1 MHIPRTPVAVQ
12 DQLAVVAGLQH
23 QLAHSEQ
30 ALIEARRSSA
40 EVPLPH
46 STAAMQSVQARF
58 SWHSCTQRAYSR
70 RFQHSARPYGAALQA
85 ARKSTAEVQ
94 AVRATDEEA
103 QRGLQRCQKAEGRA
117 RGREESA
124 SAEAQ
129 RRKEEAGSLSEDLRS
144 CRGAL
149 KAAEQQLADAERSV
163 ASKIKV
169 IVLDLSP
176 GSEILLRDY
185 PSPLSRS
192 DYHAPKVSVFQN
204 RFCSLLLIAV
214 HVARPSRP
222 TEQLRG

>member
-1 MHIPRTPVAVQ
+1 MAVQ

-46 STAAMQSVQARF
+46 STARMQSVQAQF
-58 SWHSCTQRAYSR
+58 SWHSCTQRAYIR
-70 RFQHSARPYGAALQA
+70 RFQHSARPYGAASQA
-85 ARKSTAEVQ
+85 ARKSTGEVQ
-94 AVRATDEEA
+94 AVRATNEEA
-103 QRGLQRCQKAEGRA
+103 QRGLQRCQEAEVQA

-129 RRKEEAGSLSEDLRS
+129 RRKEEAGSLFGDLRS

-169 IVLDLSP
+169 LVLDLGP
-176 GSEILLRDY
+176 GTEILL
-185 PSPLSRS
+185 
-192 DYHAPKVSVFQN
+192 
-204 RFCSLLLIAV
+204 
-214 HVARPSRP
+214 
-222 TEQLRG
+222 